1 MRQELSSYLS
11 LRMPKSVIMAGASLL
26 LALLFLLAASPA
38 RADIGP
44 KPSMDFSIQFEIDE
58 AELIEGKLLLCD
70 DPTCQT
76 YIEFK
81 GPFYCTENTCSSYAL
96 WGDAEEYVE
105 YHRLVLTFTDRTR
118 ESNVFTKQAHSAR
131 YRVMV
136 MEDQVEVYEDRLAA
150 MFTPYMILCFTGAF
164 LLTASIEAGAAL
176 LYLRLTKVK
185 LQMLVWLILANF
197 ISLTLIWMMIAPL
210 SELGEVAFLILAES
224 FAFVFEATFLY
235 LTGRRYG
242 LNLRQAVMMSL
253 LVNLASFSVGY
264 FGWFF
269 LSRA

>member
-1 MRQELSSYLS
+1 MRLKPSSNLS
-11 LRMPKSVIMAGASLL
+11 LPMPNLIFKAGASLL
-26 LALLFLLAASPA
+26 LALLLILAASPA
-38 RADIGP
+38 SADMGP

-58 AELIEGKLLLCD
+58 VELIEGKLLLCD
-70 DPTCQT
+70 DATCQT
-76 YIEFK
+76 YTEFK
-81 GPFYCTENTCSSYAL
+81 GPFHCTANTCSSYAL
-96 WGDAEEYVE
+96 WGEAEEYVE
-105 YHRLVLTFTDRTR
+105 YHRLELTFTDRTR

-131 YRVMV
+131 YRVLV
-136 MEDQVEVYEDRLAA
+136 MADHVEVYEDRLAA

-164 LLTASIEAGAAL
+164 LLTASIEAGVAI

-197 ISLTLIWMMIAPL
+197 ISLTLIWTMIAPL
-210 SELGEVAFLILAES
+210 SEMGEVAFLILAES
-224 FAFVFEATFLY
+224 FAFVFEAAFLY

-242 LNLRQAVMMSL
+242 LNLRQAVTMSL

-264 FGWFF
+264 WGWFF